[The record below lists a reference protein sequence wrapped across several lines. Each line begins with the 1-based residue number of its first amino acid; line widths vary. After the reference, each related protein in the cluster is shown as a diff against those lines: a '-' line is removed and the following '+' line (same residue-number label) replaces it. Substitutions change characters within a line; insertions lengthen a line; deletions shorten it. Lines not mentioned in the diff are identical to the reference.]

1 MEKWPEERI
10 AAYKDYVRI
19 MKRYVDYE
27 NRITEHQKG
36 LRSMI
41 EAVCSVREK
50 RRETLTELYKQ
61 GWLLDDDRWV
71 EVNKIKEQ
79 LAKANC

>member
-1 MEKWPEERI
+1 MEKWSEERI
-10 AAYKDYVRI
+10 AAYKDYVRNYEKD
-19 MKRYVDYE
+19 MLDYE

-71 EVNKIKEQ
+71 EVNKNKR
-79 LAKANC
+79 AASKS

>member
-1 MEKWPEERI
+1 ML
-10 AAYKDYVRI
+10 
-19 MKRYVDYE
+19 DYE